1 MDKLESNP
9 DITSYRYVF
18 HFILLTVLIGI
29 IYSNTIFQEWHFD
42 DYPNIVNNKG
52 IYLKNITFDSILNT
66 FLKSGGY
73 NQDNFSRPIPR
84 VTFALNYYLTGLNT
98 FGFHLTNIF
107 IHIVTAFFVY
117 LVFQRTLKIL
127 KTREGIQFN
136 AITIQD
142 IALLGTVLWA
152 IHPLQTQAVTYIVQ
166 RMASMAAMFYLMA
179 MFFYIQ
185 GRLKQGELQKV
196 LYFITSFV
204 CWISAFLSKENAV
217 LLPLSIIAYEVIFF
231 GIKKEKLFYMVGLFS
246 LFALAVAF
254 ILLFTRGGSAS
265 SFYEAYSILED
276 KIIKPYEHR
285 PFTMMERLLTEPR
298 ILVWYLFLII
308 CPLSDFL
315 SLESDIVVSSGL
327 FHPISTFTSI
337 LFILSLILFSIAIY
351 KKLKLVSYAIL
362 FFLINHILESSFL
375 GLELYFEHRNY
386 LSSMFIYLV
395 LSYGLVKLHIYYYRN
410 NSVLMHYL
418 VASFIISILVSEGNA
433 TYLRNDIWETEETLH
448 LDNILKAPNNIRP
461 RITLSSYYIKQ
472 GKRDEAL
479 NLLREAEA
487 ILHSGSARVQKNW
500 IGMLYHNIG
509 SNYYERSEFEI
520 AKTNLLKS
528 LEYDQYSWETHALL
542 GIIFFMEKEID
553 QSVKAYINAVTL
565 NFSDAKLFN
574 MFGRALYASGE
585 FNMALEAFD
594 KGLQL
599 AKEQQQHGL
608 VKTIKFNIISC
619 YLALEDTVSA
629 RNIFI
634 SVENYFEETI
644 NKLSLN
650 HQDDIR
656 IIQKTA
662 LDNDIIYLLYK
673 SILYAETSNQSIQK
687 IIDHIMSSGNEYCQ
701 IINEI
706 KENKMV
712 GIIYPT
718 IDEIEEDISN
728 LYYEQMQKLIKNIEE
743 KMLFSSSG
751 CSLTEESPEDASL

>member
-9 DITSYRYVF
+9 DIISYRYVF
-18 HFILLTVLIGI
+18 HFILLTVLVAI

-52 IYLKNITFDSILNT
+52 IHLKEITLDSILNT

-73 NQDNFSRPIPR
+73 GHNNFSRPISR
-84 VTFALNYYLTGLNT
+84 VTFALNYYYTGLNT
-98 FGFHLTNIF
+98 LSFHLTNIF

-117 LVFQRTLKIL
+117 LVFQKTLQIL
-127 KTREGIQFN
+127 KSREGIQFN
-136 AITIQD
+136 AIIYQD
-142 IALLGTVLWA
+142 IALLGAVLWA

-185 GRLKQGELQKV
+185 GRLKHGELKKI
-196 LYFITSFV
+196 LYFIACV
-204 CWISAFLSKENAV
+204 ACWISAFFSKENAV

-231 GIKKEKLFYMVGLFS
+231 GFTKEKVFYMLGLFV
-246 LFALAVAF
+246 LFAMAVAF
-254 ILLFTRGGSAS
+254 ILLFTRGDSAR
-265 SFYEAYSILED
+265 SFYDVYSIIED

-285 PFTMMERLLTEPR
+285 PFTMLERLLTEPR

-308 CPLSDFL
+308 CPVSDFL

-337 LFILSLILFSIAIY
+337 LFILLLILFSIVIY
-351 KKLKLVSYAIL
+351 NKSKILSYAIL

-395 LSYGLVKLHIYYYRN
+395 ISYGLVKLHLYYHRYNR
-410 NSVLMHYL
+410 VFMHYL
-418 VASFIISILVSEGNA
+418 VSFFIVSILVSQGNA
-433 TYLRNDIWETEETLH
+433 TYLRNDIWDTEETIH
-448 LDNILKAPNNIRP
+448 LDNLIKAPNNIRP
-461 RITLSSYYIKQ
+461 RVTLSSYYIRQ
-472 GKRDEAL
+472 GKIDKAL
-479 NLLREAEA
+479 DILKEAEA
-487 ILHSGSARVQKNW
+487 IVHSGSVRVQKNW

-509 SNYYERSEFEI
+509 SNYYERAEFEI

-542 GIIFFMEKEID
+542 GIIFFMKGEID
-553 QSVKAYINAVTL
+553 LSVKAYINAVTL
-565 NFSDAKLFN
+565 NFTDAKLFN

-585 FNMALEAFD
+585 FNMALEAFQ

-599 AKEQQQHGL
+599 AKDQQQHGL
-608 VKTIKFNIISC
+608 VKTIKFNTISC
-619 YLALEDTVSA
+619 YLALEDMVSA
-629 RNIFI
+629 RNILL
-634 SVENYFEETI
+634 SVENYFEEKI
-644 NKLSLN
+644 NKLSPN

-673 SILYAETSNQSIQK
+673 SILYAEISNQSIQK
-687 IIDHIMSSGNEYCQ
+687 IVDHIMSSGNEYCQ

-712 GIIYPT
+712 GIIYPP

-743 KMLFSSSG
+743 KMLFSSSD
-751 CSLTEESPEDASL
+751 CSITEESSEDVSL